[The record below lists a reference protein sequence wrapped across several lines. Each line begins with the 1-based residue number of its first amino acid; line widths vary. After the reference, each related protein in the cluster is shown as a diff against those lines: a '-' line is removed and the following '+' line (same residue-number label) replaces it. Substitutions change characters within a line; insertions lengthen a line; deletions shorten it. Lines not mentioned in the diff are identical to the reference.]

1 MNLYRLEAWPE
12 GLQFLNPRG
21 YAVGQALA
29 QFGTPRPR
37 HEELPAVDLVTRNLG
52 KDLAPTDFPWLASN
66 VPVYSE
72 KAMSRLEE
80 TLIRHGEI
88 VPLDSDQGTFVA
100 LDVQVWLPVVDIERC
115 EVRRYPSGRVM
126 VIEKYAFLSEAI
138 GEWAI
143 FGDAAEDGAG
153 DVFVLQEYVD
163 EVERTGLTGG
173 SFNSS
178 GASEPGGRVNGRS
191 GL

>member
-1 MNLYRLEAWPE
+1 
-12 GLQFLNPRG
+12 
-21 YAVGQALA
+21 
-29 QFGTPRPR
+29 
-37 HEELPAVDLVTRNLG
+37 VTRNLG

-126 VIEKYAFLSEAI
+126 VIEKYAFDSEAI

-143 FGDAAEDGAG
+143 FGDATEDGAG

-173 SFNSS
+173 SF
-178 GASEPGGRVNGRS
+178 ELLGRF
-191 GL
+191 